1 MFFKFYYLKPKGEK
15 HMNKL
20 ITLCLFILLLPSIL
34 LAQGSIKGTVTDLQT
49 GEPLIG
55 ANVLVEGTT
64 FGAATDA
71 NGVYQISNL
80 NAGTYSIRASF
91 IGYQTITTTD
101 VRVNASLTTELNFKL
116 PAEGIQVQEIQ
127 VVAQRPLV
135 NKSNTNAIRITT
147 NEQIDALP
155 IRGIANIAALTPG
168 VIQQNGNLYIRGSRQ
183 DEVGYYLEG
192 TNITNPLNS
201 DIYGGPAYYAA
212 QVNVPQDAVE
222 EIQVQ
227 AGGYTAEFGGSN
239 AGIIRTQLKSGGPE
253 LKASLQYITDNWTF
267 KSRANRYDGAQH
279 LGTYSYGFN
288 DITGTISMPI
298 VDHIKFFGLL
308 ENTSMADR
316 APSFYPGFNYGPV
329 ADNVTP
335 GDSVVLNYPGGPL
348 QGNTRYLWSGAA
360 TVTLDYNPTI
370 VRLLG
375 TYSFNKDR
383 VLSANP
389 TRVMFDLNRLPVRD
403 NYNGDFGLKV
413 TQILNESAYLEVS
426 GSYIF
431 NKGETYDPQLGSN
444 FWAYG
449 DKVANAAA
457 GVPWT
462 YSPYQ
467 TATGRYDVPQPYV
480 LFSTFQFYV
489 PNQPLIGADPQYSY
503 LQYNKF
509 ENTNID
515 LNAAL
520 SYELN
525 KENSLKVGGEIQM
538 MKIRSYTPDAGGANL
553 AQLVANA
560 PAGQTQADILI
571 QNGLDNYGYTALG
584 EVYNGAS
591 NYSTGSTAPHK
602 PIFAGAYIQDKL
614 EYKNLIVNAGVRYD
628 YINTDNYAFADPQ
641 HPNLAYNATT
651 LKVTD
656 ASQLVKVSA
665 YSSISPRLGFSF
677 PITDRTVFHAQ
688 YGKFVQQPSLADLYA
703 SPYLVAYFLSPSN
716 SYFNPA
722 PWGLNLRPTRTTQY
736 EIGFTQQ
743 IGSFASIDITAYYK
757 DISNQVVFASQ
768 AVDAVTGWHPYQI
781 LTNGDYATTSGFEID
796 YRMRRTQRFLV
807 TGSLS
812 LQNAKG
818 TGDNPYANSGEFGA
832 PIQNVIY
839 TPNYIIP
846 LSFNHTINGNL
857 NIDYHFEKDDG
868 PSVLQQFGV
877 SLLLTFSSGHPYTL
891 ATDKSPGT
899 SNPVTSVVYDTRN
912 RFSLEPLNTSVTPSN
927 FQVDMRI
934 DKTVEF
940 MDNLSANIFIQV
952 INLFNTKNVVDVYSN
967 TGSAE
972 TNGFLTNPNLN
983 GYKQTNTY
991 GQIYSDVYKSIALGY
1006 NGLYSAPRQ
1015 IRLGLRLE
1023 Y

>member
-1 MFFKFYYLKPKGEK
+1 
-15 HMNKL
+15 MNK
-20 ITLCLFILLLPSIL
+20 IVTLFLFILLLPSIL
-34 LAQGSIKGTVTDLQT
+34 LAQGRIKGTVTDLQS

-71 NGVYQISNL
+71 NGEYEISNL
-80 NAGTYSIRASF
+80 NAGTYTVRASY
-91 IGYQTITTTD
+91 IGYQTITATQ
-101 VRVNASLTTELNFKL
+101 VRVSNGLATEMNFQL

-135 NKSNTNAIRITT
+135 NKSNTNAIHVTT
-147 NEQIDALP
+147 NEEIEALP

-192 TNITNPLNS
+192 TNVTNPLNS
-201 DIYGGPAYYAA
+201 DIYGGQQYAA
-212 QVNVPQDAVE
+212 SQVNIPQDAVE

-227 AGGYTAEFGGSN
+227 AGGYTAEYGGSN

-253 LKASLQYITDNWTF
+253 LKATLQYITDNWTF
-267 KSRANRYDGAQH
+267 KSRADRYDGVQH

-288 DITGTISMPI
+288 DITGSISLPVI
-298 VDHIKFFGLL
+298 DHIKFFGLF
-308 ENTSMADR
+308 ENTSNADR
-316 APSFYPGFNYGPV
+316 APSFYPGFNYGSV
-329 ADNVTP
+329 VDNVTP

-348 QGNTRYLWSGAA
+348 QGNTRNLWSGAG
-360 TVTLDYNPTI
+360 TVTFDYNPTI

-375 TYSFNKDR
+375 TYSFNKDQI
-383 VLSANP
+383 VSGNP
-389 TRVMFDLNRLPVRD
+389 TYVMFDLNRLPVRT

-413 TQILNESAYLEVS
+413 TQILSPAAYLEIS

-431 NKGETYDPQLGSN
+431 NKGETYDPQLGAN

-449 DKVANAAA
+449 DKEANAAA

-467 TATGRYDVPQPYV
+467 TATGRYDVPSPYV
-480 LFSTFQFYV
+480 LFSTLSFAA
-489 PNQPLIGADPQYSY
+489 PNEPLIGTPNSVIGSYS
-503 LQYNKF
+503 KF
-509 ENTNID
+509 ENNNID

-525 KENSLKVGGEIQM
+525 KENSLKIGGEIQI
-538 MKIRSYTPDAGGANL
+538 MKIRSYTPVATGANL
-553 AQLVANA
+553 AQILANA
-560 PAGQTQADILI
+560 PAGQTKADILI
-571 QNGLDNYGYTALG
+571 KYGLDNPGYTALG
-584 EVYNGAS
+584 DVYNGA
-591 NYSTGSTAPHK
+591 NDYSTGSLAPHK

-614 EYKNLIVNAGVRYD
+614 EYKNLIVNAGLRYD
-628 YINTDNYAFADPQ
+628 YINTDNYTFADPQ
-641 HPNLAYNATT
+641 HPNLAYDATT
-651 LKVTD
+651 LQVVD
-656 ASQLVKVSA
+656 GSQFVKVPA

-703 SPYLVAYFLSPSN
+703 SPYLMAFFLSPTN
-716 SYFNPA
+716 SYFNSA

-743 IGSFASIDITAYYK
+743 IGSFASVDITAYYK
-757 DISNQVVFASQ
+757 DISNQVVFGSQ
-768 AVDAVTGWHPYQI
+768 PVDATTGWHPYQI

-807 TGSLS
+807 SGSLS
-812 LQNAKG
+812 LQNARG

-857 NIDYHFEKDDG
+857 NIDYRFEKNDG
-868 PSVLQQFGV
+868 PDILQEFGV

-891 ATDKSPGT
+891 ATDKSVGT
-899 SNPVTSVVYDTRN
+899 SNPVTAAVYDTRN
-912 RFSLEPLNTSVTPSN
+912 RYALEPLNSSITPSN
-927 FQVDMRI
+927 FQIDMRI
-934 DKTVEF
+934 DKTIEF
-940 MDNLSANIFIQV
+940 MDNFSANIFIQV
-952 INLFNTKNVVDVYSN
+952 INLTNAKNVVDVYSN

-972 TNGFLTNPNLN
+972 TDGFLTNPNLN
-983 GYKQTNTY
+983 GYKQVNTY
-991 GQIYSDVYKSIALGY
+991 GQIYSDTYKSIALGY
-1006 NGLYSAPRQ
+1006 NGLYGTPRQ
-1015 IRLGLRLE
+1015 IRLGIRLE